1 MDRRRESVV
10 ASFSFSASG
19 LLYLHPEVEMTF
31 KIFNTTM
38 FQQMLH
44 IPMIKLMSTLFL
56 VELLTLYEFFS
67 YKVIRTH

>member
-10 ASFSFSASG
+10 ASFSSSASG